1 MGQVRRA
8 STTSTSTSSSR
19 HALLLPRSRGTADD
33 CYILSGSSRRLRPTS
48 TAALLLRYS
57 TAKRF
62 RLSDGTYARCTN
74 ESWSCQQGGG
84 GAPARSFVRAF
95 GGQSV
100 VPWELA
106 LFLVEEMKGEG
117 VEPGDVVYTAALA
130 ECRWAGQAQHVDYLL
145 QQMEA
150 KGMTIVPAAV
160 AAATTAAKTA
170 DKALA
175 TVEAMWATADHEP
188 SPTTCRA
195 ALDACVAGGQWERA
209 LSLVRDSAGAMDS
222 DDGGDGGDGVA
233 GGSGV
238 DYGMSFSRRVEV
250 LALAGRW
257 IDAFLLVQQEG
268 AE

>member
-1 MGQVRRA
+1 MEDRGVRQPISPAEKKTMNPTPAKREKKSTQFRSCYTKGALVYTAAVLETGREKRPMLPRVARHGSCRTSARIQANAAAATRSSTCASFAIPRAMWRSPKHQHRHHGFFVPNMCPTSSSHVPWWSIKVEPTTAHMGQVRRA

-106 LFLVEEMKGEG
+106 LFLVEEVG
-117 VEPGDVVYTAALA
+117 VVCSCCA
-130 ECRWAGQAQHVDYLL
+130 
-145 QQMEA
+145 
-150 KGMTIVPAAV
+150 AAV
-160 AAATTAAKTA
+160 LGLK
-170 DKALA
+170 
-175 TVEAMWATADHEP
+175 MN
-188 SPTTCRA
+188 
-195 ALDACVAGGQWERA
+195 
-209 LSLVRDSAGAMDS
+209 M
-222 DDGGDGGDGVA
+222 
-233 GGSGV
+233 
-238 DYGMSFSRRVEV
+238 
-250 LALAGRW
+250 
-257 IDAFLLVQQEG
+257 
-268 AE
+268 